1 MTEQQE
7 HLANL
12 VKQAQDLSLELE
24 GLQTKATAKRELFLK
39 VQGAIEY
46 LTQTGVSLPEPEPEE
61 IPLPETEETTT
72 EAEWYTVPEGGLFYA
87 LTPEAFSVMINRC

>member
-1 MTEQQE
+1 MTEQQK

-24 GLQTKATAKRELFLK
+24 GLQTNATAKRELFLK

-46 LTQTGVSLPEPEPEE
+46 LTQKGVSLQEPEE
-61 IPLPETEETTT
+61 TSPPETEV
-72 EAEWYTVPEGGLFYA
+72 AE
-87 LTPEAFSVMINRC
+87 

>member
-12 VKQAQDLSLELE
+12 LQQRQSLVQEIEALN
-24 GLQTKATAKRELFLK
+24 GQVTNKRELFLR

-46 LTQTGVSLPEPEPEE
+46 LQQVGVVLPEPE
-61 IPLPETEETTT
+61 ETVGEVSED
-72 EAEWYTVPEGGLFYA
+72 A
-87 LTPEAFSVMINRC
+87 

>member
-24 GLQTKATAKRELFLK
+24 GLQTKATTKRELFLK

-46 LTQTGVSLPEPEPEE
+46 LTQTGVTLPEPEPEE
-61 IPLPETEETTT
+61 IPLPEAEESAV
-72 EAEWYTVPEGGLFYA
+72 ESE
-87 LTPEAFSVMINRC
+87 

>member
-46 LTQTGVSLPEPEPEE
+46 LTQTGVTLPEPEE
-61 IPLPETEETTT
+61 ISLPETEEPAT
-72 EAEWYTVPEGGLFYA
+72 EAE
-87 LTPEAFSVMINRC
+87 

>member
-46 LTQTGVSLPEPEPEE
+46 LTQIGVTLPEPEPEE
-61 IPLPETEETTT
+61 IPLPETEV
-72 EAEWYTVPEGGLFYA
+72 AE
-87 LTPEAFSVMINRC
+87 

>member
-24 GLQTKATAKRELFLK
+24 GLQNK
-39 VQGAIEY
+39 G
-46 LTQTGVSLPEPEPEE
+46 
-61 IPLPETEETTT
+61 
-72 EAEWYTVPEGGLFYA
+72 
-87 LTPEAFSVMINRC
+87 

>member
-1 MTEQQE
+1 MTEQQK

-24 GLQTKATAKRELFLK
+24 GLQTNATAKRELFLK

-46 LTQTGVSLPEPEPEE
+46 LTQTGVSLPEPEETSP
-61 IPLPETEETTT
+61 PETEV
-72 EAEWYTVPEGGLFYA
+72 AE
-87 LTPEAFSVMINRC
+87 